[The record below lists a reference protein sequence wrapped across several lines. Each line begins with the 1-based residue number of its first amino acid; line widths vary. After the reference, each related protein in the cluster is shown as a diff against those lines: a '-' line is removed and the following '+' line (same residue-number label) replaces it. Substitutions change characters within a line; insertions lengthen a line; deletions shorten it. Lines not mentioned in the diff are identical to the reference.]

1 MPLRKPKQRSNREL
15 AGLKLKTLL
24 LPFAHNDLSLKH
36 YLAAIEPPITLW
48 LAGTKVTDEG
58 LKELSG
64 LKSLLVLGLND
75 RLVTYAGLKELV
87 GLKSLRRLSLSGTK
101 VTAAGLNELQKALP
115 ACMMSR

>member
-1 MPLRKPKQRSNREL
+1 
-15 AGLKLKTLL
+15 
-24 LPFAHNDLSLKH
+24 
-36 YLAAIEPPITLW
+36 
-48 LAGTKVTDEG
+48 
-58 LKELSG
+58 
-64 LKSLLVLGLND
+64 LGLND